1 MAKGISSEQALI
13 NLGNAYTL
21 PEPPT
26 MVALNH
32 VILYPEF
39 DLYDD
44 PTANFAAFGVLAAE
58 NYDKPVVRVSAAGAT
73 LAAPRQYRRRTTRPA
88 PTPPSRSRPTA
99 SSPAARWSATPAYS
113 GAPRGQADRRCRT
126 SAATMPRGFT
136 AAFPKDA
143 EPLSAIR

>member
-1 MAKGISSEQALI
+1 
-13 NLGNAYTL
+13 
-21 PEPPT
+21 

-73 LAAPRQYRRRTTRPA
+73 LA
-88 PTPPSRSRPTA
+88 
-99 SSPAARWSATPAYS
+99 
-113 GAPRGQADRRCRT
+113 RT
-126 SAATMPRGFT
+126 SAMQAQDHTARAHTTITVAAAGVITGRTLERNTGIFGRAPRAGGSAVQNVGSDN
-136 AAFPKDA
+136 AARIHCRVPKGCQA
-143 EPLSAIR
+143 VRLAGTLSAIR

>member
-1 MAKGISSEQALI
+1 
-13 NLGNAYTL
+13 
-21 PEPPT
+21 
-26 MVALNH
+26 

-73 LAAPRQYRRRTTRPA
+73 SPAPRQCRRRTTRPA

-99 SSPAARWSATPAYS
+99 S
-113 GAPRGQADRRCRT
+113 
-126 SAATMPRGFT
+126 
-136 AAFPKDA
+136 
-143 EPLSAIR
+143 